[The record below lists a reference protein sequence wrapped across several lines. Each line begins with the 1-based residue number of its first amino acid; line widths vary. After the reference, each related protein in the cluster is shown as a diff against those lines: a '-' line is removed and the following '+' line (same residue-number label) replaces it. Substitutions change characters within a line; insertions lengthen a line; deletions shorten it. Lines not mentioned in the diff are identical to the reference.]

1 MDSIIVTTIITQIC
15 TLLGVI
21 ITVLVSSKKTKT
33 EIEIRQKY
41 QQEQIDTI
49 NKKLQIHNDY
59 AVKIPVIETELSF
72 IREDITEIKK
82 KIGA

>member
-21 ITVLVSSKKTKT
+21 ITVLVSSRKTKT
-33 EIEIRQKY
+33 EIEMRQKH
-41 QQEQIDTI
+41 QQEEIDSI
-49 NKKLQIHNDY
+49 KNKLQIHNDY